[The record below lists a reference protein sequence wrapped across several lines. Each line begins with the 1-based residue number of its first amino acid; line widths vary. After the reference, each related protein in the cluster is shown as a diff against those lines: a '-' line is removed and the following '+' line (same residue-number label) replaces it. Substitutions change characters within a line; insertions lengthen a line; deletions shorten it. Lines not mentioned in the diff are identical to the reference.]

1 MKLKAH
7 SVAFTLQNRFMPRGL
22 DDEHAQNPRRQ
33 PATND
38 VTPVRIIEPGNVRE
52 MPEDGPDDRDYQLNV
67 TGRYAPSMAYLARMA
82 KHDAFDVLHT
92 ANIQVRVDRGKP
104 R

>member
-7 SVAFTLQNRFMPRGL
+7 SVAFTLRNRFMRRGL

-38 VTPVRIIEPGNVRE
+38 VTPVRIVEPGNARE
-52 MPEDGPDDRDYQLNV
+52 MPEDGPDDRDYQRTDPDEEPKDTLWFYLLGIA
-67 TGRYAPSMAYLARMA
+67 TILYLIALMAIL
-82 KHDAFDVLHT
+82 L
-92 ANIQVRVDRGKP
+92 
-104 R
+104 